1 MQLTFVDPGA
11 DYMVDSVMLFQE
23 EGETPY
29 WSEALYYYYPEI
41 DKGKALSLPFEGRKA
56 YVAAVWNLAQ
66 PIIEKL
72 PQIGG

>member
-23 EGETPY
+23 EWETPY

-41 DKGKALSLPFEGRKA
+41 DKERPFRCPLRGARPMWRGISA
-56 YVAAVWNLAQ
+56 TN
-66 PIIEKL
+66 ISS
-72 PQIGG
+72 

>member
-29 WSEALYYYYPEI
+29 WSEALYYYYP
-41 DKGKALSLPFEGRKA
+41 
-56 YVAAVWNLAQ
+56 
-66 PIIEKL
+66 
-72 PQIGG
+72 